1 LKRLLVAT
9 LIALSVAM
17 LGAPLAAASTVGSAG
32 AAPSLDARRAPKVAI
47 VVGPVAGIT
56 DSYRAMARDAARVA
70 RRYTP
75 NVVEVYSPNA
85 TWPRVVEA
93 LDGASIV
100 IYLGHGNG
108 WPSRYRDALYPITQN
123 GFGLN
128 PVAGVD
134 DDAHQYFGESS
145 LDHVKLAPNAVVLLH
160 HLCYASG
167 NTEPGLP
174 EGSLDQAVQRVD
186 NYAAGFIRAG
196 ARAVV
201 AEGHFEPAWY
211 VQQLLTSNRSVES
224 IWRSSPSRNG
234 HERSFDSS
242 RSNGYTL
249 RLDPE
254 RQESRF
260 DRSLVTKGTV
270 NAPSVRSNGTPIV
283 AAVALPQTPSLVGLG
298 LTFKTPSFTKL
309 PIAGMSADLSL
320 PIENGKSKLLPD
332 DLRIGVRWDPIDIAA
347 APAALPTSEG
357 TAITIPA
364 GGPAA
369 PATGLP
375 GAPNALLPGA
385 SDGTIEPPD
394 VQTVSPERP
403 GSVVEAIQA
412 RFTKTRAAIRVTF
425 PTTPGLYRL
434 VPTLHLADGSA
445 YDAASQDLLTPV
457 LVRVAG
463 PLSAA
468 FGITTDLQVAAGQ
481 AFELPIR
488 VANTGIKGWTTVLEA
503 PNLASSDDSDR
514 QSRRVLSAHLIGSW
528 ISSTGATVPAAADGR
543 IDEAAAVP
551 GGTGVVTLKGQ
562 APQKTGSYLLLVDV
576 VTAEFGAIS
585 ATGSSPALVRVTVVD
600 APPPA
605 PAPTDSPILD
615 PGA

>member
-1 LKRLLVAT
+1 MKRLLVAT
-9 LIALSVAM
+9 LVALIVAM
-17 LGAPLAAASTVGSAG
+17 LGAPLAAASSSGSAVAG
-32 AAPSLDARRAPKVAI
+32 QALEARRAPKVAVI
-47 VVGPVAGIT
+47 VGPVAGIT
-56 DSYRAMARDAARVA
+56 DSYRAMAKDAARMA

-85 TWPRVVEA
+85 TWPRVA
-93 LDGASIV
+93 DAIDGASIV

-108 WPSRYRDALYPITQN
+108 WPSRYRDSLYPVTQN

-134 DDAHQYFGESS
+134 DAAHQYFGEKS
-145 LDHVKLAPNAVVLLH
+145 LDQVKLAPNAVVLLH

-174 EGSLDQAVQRVD
+174 EGTLDQAVQRVD

-201 AEGHFEPAWY
+201 AEGHFAPAWY

-224 IWRSSPSRNG
+224 IWRNAPSRNG
-234 HERSFDSS
+234 HEQSFRSD

-260 DRSLVTKGTV
+260 YRSLVTKGTV
-270 NAPSVRSNGTPIV
+270 KAPTVRANGTPV
-283 AAVALPQTPSLVGLG
+283 TTAMVVPQVPSLVDLG

-309 PIAGMSADLSL
+309 PIAGMTADLSL
-320 PIENGKSKLLPD
+320 PVQSGKSSLLPD
-332 DLRIGVRWDPIDIAA
+332 DLRIGVRWDPIDVAA

-357 TAITIPA
+357 TAITVPA

-369 PATGLP
+369 PTTSIP
-375 GAPNALLPGA
+375 GAPNALLPSA
-385 SDGTIEPPD
+385 SPDGNIEPPD
-394 VQTVSPERP
+394 VMIVAPERP
-403 GSVVEAIQA
+403 GAVVEAIQA
-412 RFTKTRAAIRVTF
+412 RFTKTRAAVHVTF

-445 YDAASQDLLTPV
+445 YDAASQALLTPV

-468 FGITTDLQVAAGQ
+468 FGIATDLQVAAGQ

-488 VANTGIKGWTTVLEA
+488 VANTGIKGWTTVLDA
-503 PNLASSDDSDR
+503 PNLASGGDDHH
-514 QSRRVLSAHLIGSW
+514 SRRVLTAHVIGSW
-528 ISSTGATVPAAADGR
+528 ISSTGSPVPAAADGTV
-543 IDEAAAVP
+543 DESASQP
-551 GGTGVVTLKGQ
+551 GGTGVVTLRGQ
-562 APQKTGSYLLLVDV
+562 APDKTGSYLLLVDV

-585 ATGSSPALVRVTVVD
+585 ATGSSPALIRVTVTD
-600 APPPA
+600 APAPT
-605 PAPTDSPILD
+605 PAPTDSPVLE